1 MTGREFPLTRIEVI
15 DRLSDIYTRKN
26 ADYGNSAHR
35 TFVEFGEVALV
46 IRISD
51 KLSRLERLL
60 QNEAAQ
66 VTDESI
72 LDTIG
77 DAITYLFMLVAD
89 LMTDK
94 PELDEEE
101 RMQLTDNIDYTY
113 RLFSM
118 FRSDQPIVPTQETI
132 LKGVTYR
139 QYLLWTYR
147 SEGHAHASRYLDL
160 AYCLLEEYIKRSA

>member
-1 MTGREFPLTRIEVI
+1 MTRREFPLTRIEVI

-51 KLSRLERLL
+51 KLSRLERLM
-60 QNEAAQ
+60 QNETAQ
-66 VTDESI
+66 VADESI

-101 RMQLTDNIDYTY
+101 RMQLTNNIDYMHH
-113 RLFSM
+113 LFSL
-118 FRSDQPIVPTQETI
+118 FRNDRPIAPTQATI
-132 LKGVTYR
+132 LRGVTYR

-147 SEGHAHASRYLDL
+147 SEGHAHTGRYLDL